1 MKEVTY
7 LKMLKDQFF
16 HQCFSIPDGTGI
28 FPDGTIHQTQTVK
41 DWFHTEIV
49 QRWLHNPVPRCLF
62 KDYIYVYISGYT
74 KFFVFFFVLK
84 DL

>member
-1 MKEVTY
+1 
-7 LKMLKDQFF
+7 MLKDQFF
-16 HQCFSIPDGTGI
+16 RQCFSIPDGTGI
-28 FPDGTIHQTQTVK
+28 FPDGAILHQALTVK

-74 KFFVFFFVLK
+74 KFFFSLK